1 VTSINEIAED
11 YVARYVE
18 LDPQFATDLGVAGHD
33 HELTDYSLEGF
44 AARNALTA
52 STLAAVR
59 ALPPA
64 DENERVAKEAM
75 EERLAL
81 SVEKYEAGDDTSEL
95 NVLASPFQAV
105 RSVFDQMSTEG
116 AENHTNI
123 AQRLAAVPTALAQFK
138 ATLLDS
144 AAKGRTSARRQVLA
158 CAKQAQDW
166 NGGLGGA
173 NFWTGLVERTGATG
187 AVRADLERGAA
198 AATAA
203 TADFGRFLTEELLPS
218 APAKDAVGRDRY
230 QRASREFL
238 GDVVDLEETYLWG
251 LDEVARLRA
260 EMAVTAARVV
270 PGGSLKDALAALDA
284 DGSRTITGADN
295 FRAWMQDK
303 SDAAVEALADV
314 HFDIPEPVRRLECMI
329 APTHDGVMYYTPPSE
344 DFTRPGRMWW
354 SVPEGQTEFA
364 TWRETTTVYHEGVP
378 GHHLQCAQTAYRK
391 DLLNRWQRSMCWV
404 SGHGEGWALYAERL
418 MDDLGYLA
426 DPGDKLGMLDGQMMR
441 AVRVVVDLG
450 MHLEFEI
457 PAGTHFGNGVDHGG
471 RRWTPE
477 LGWEYMTANVNTTEA
492 QLAFELDR
500 YLGWPGQAPAYKVGE
515 RIWLRAR
522 DDAKAR
528 KGGDFDLKTFHRQAL
543 DLGSIGLKPLREALE
558 RL

>member
-11 YVARYVE
+11 YVARYVG

-33 HELTDYSLEGF
+33 HELTDLTREGF
-44 AARNALTA
+44 AARTGLARE
-52 STLAAVR
+52 TLAALAAR
-59 ALPPA
+59 TPA
-64 DENERVAKEAM
+64 DETERTAKEAM
-75 EERLAL
+75 TERLAMA
-81 SVEKYEAGDDTSEL
+81 VEIADAGEDTSEL
-95 NVLASPFQAV
+95 NVIQSPFQSV
-105 RSVFDQMSTEG
+105 RAVFDQMDVTGE
-116 AENHTNI
+116 ENQANI
-123 AQRLAAVPTALAQFK
+123 AARIARVPEALAQLK
-138 ATLLDS
+138 ATLLES
-144 AAKGRTSARRQVLA
+144 AQDGRVSARRQVLA
-158 CAKQAQDW
+158 CARQTADW
-166 NGGLGGA
+166 NGTRGGV
-173 NFWTGLVERTGATG
+173 NFWDGLVDRTGTSG
-187 AVRADLERGAA
+187 SLREDLNRGAA
-198 AATAA
+198 LATSA
-203 TADFGRFLTEELLPS
+203 TEDFGRFLTEQLLPF
-218 APAKDAVGRDRY
+218 APEKDAAGRERY
-230 QRASREFL
+230 ARASRLFL
-238 GDVVDLEETYLWG
+238 GDAVDLDETYQWG

-260 EMAVTAARVV
+260 EMNTVAKQIV
-270 PGGSLKDALAALDA
+270 PDGTLKDALAALDA
-284 DGSRTITGADN
+284 DQSRHITGADD

-378 GHHLQCAQTAYRK
+378 GHHLQCAQTAYRR
-391 DLLNRWQRSMCWV
+391 DVLNRWQRSMCWV

-418 MDDLGYLA
+418 MDDLGYLS

-450 MHLEFEI
+450 MHLELKI
-457 PAGTHFGNGVDHGG
+457 PAGTDFGNGADHDGET
-471 RRWTPE
+471 WTPA
-477 LGWEYMTANVNTTEA
+477 LGWEFMTGNVNTAEA

-515 RIWLRAR
+515 RIWLQAR

-528 KGGDFDLKTFHRQAL
+528 QGAEFDLKRFHRQAL
-543 DLGSIGLKPLREALE
+543 DLGSIGLAPLREALA

>member
-1 VTSINEIAED
+1 MTSINEIAED
-11 YVARYVE
+11 YVARCVE

-33 HELTDYSLEGF
+33 HELTDISLEGF
-44 AARNALTA
+44 AERNALTA
-52 STLAAVR
+52 STLAAIR
-59 ALPPA
+59 KLEPA

-75 EERLAL
+75 DERLAL
-81 SVEKYEAGDDTSEL
+81 AVESYEAGDTTAEL

-116 AENHTNI
+116 EENHANI
-123 AQRLAAVPTALAQFK
+123 AKRLAAVPAALEQLK
-138 ATLLDS
+138 ATLADS
-144 AAKGRTSARRQVLA
+144 AAQGRTAARRQVLA
-158 CAKQAQDW
+158 CAKQAKDW
-166 NGGLGGA
+166 NGELGGG

-187 AVRADLERGAA
+187 AVRGDLDRGAEA
-198 AATAA
+198 AAAA
-203 TADFGRFLTEELLPS
+203 TADFGRFLAEQLLAS
-218 APAKDAVGRDRY
+218 APEKDAVGRERY

-238 GDVVDLEETYLWG
+238 GDVIDLEDSYRWG
-251 LDEVARLRA
+251 LDEVVRLRA
-260 EMAVTAARVV
+260 EMNETAARIV

-284 DGSRTITGADN
+284 DPSRNVTGADN
-295 FRAWMQDK
+295 FRAWMQEK

-354 SVPEGQTEFA
+354 SVPEGQTEFS

-378 GHHLQCAQTAYRK
+378 GHHLQLAQTAYRK

-418 MDDLGYLA
+418 MDDLGYLS
-426 DPGDKLGMLDGQMMR
+426 DPADKLGMLDGQMMR

-457 PAGTHFGNGVDHGG
+457 PAGTDFGNGVDHGG
-471 RRWTPE
+471 ERWTPE

-500 YLGWPGQAPAYKVGE
+500 YLGWPGQAPAYKLGE
-515 RIWLRAR
+515 RIWLQSR

-528 KGGDFDLKTFHRQAL
+528 KGGDFDLKVFHRQAL

>member
-1 VTSINEIAED
+1 MTSINEIAED

-44 AARNALTA
+44 AERNTLTA
-52 STLAAVR
+52 STLAAIR
-59 ALPPA
+59 ALEPA

-81 SVEKYEAGDDTSEL
+81 AVETYEAGDDTSSL

-105 RSVFDQMSTEG
+105 RSVFDQMSTDGE
-116 AENHTNI
+116 ENHANI
-123 AQRLAAVPTALAQFK
+123 AARLAAVPEALEQLK
-138 ATLLDS
+138 ATLADS
-144 AAKGRTSARRQVLA
+144 AANGRTSARRQVLA
-158 CAKQAQDW
+158 CAKQAKDW
-166 NGGLGGA
+166 NGEFGGE
-173 NFWTGLVERTGATG
+173 NFWTGLVGRTGAAG
-187 AVRADLERGAA
+187 AVREDLDRGAA

-203 TADFGRFLTEELLPS
+203 TAEFGRFLIEKLLPS
-218 APAKDAVGRDRY
+218 APAKDAVGRERY

-238 GDVVDLEETYLWG
+238 GDVIDLEETYHWG
-251 LDEVARLRA
+251 LEEVARLRA
-260 EMAVTAARVV
+260 EMAATAARVV
-270 PGGSLKDALAALDA
+270 PGGSLADALTALDS
-284 DGSRTITGADN
+284 DPSRQITGADN
-295 FRAWMQDK
+295 FRAWMQEK
-303 SDAAVEALADV
+303 SDEAVEALAGV

-344 DFTRPGRMWW
+344 DFARPGRMWW

-391 DLLNRWQRSMCWV
+391 DVLNRWQRSMCWV

-450 MHLEFEI
+450 MHMEFEI
-457 PAGTHFGNGVDHGG
+457 PAGTDFGNGAEHGG
-471 RRWTPE
+471 ERWTPE

-500 YLGWPGQAPAYKVGE
+500 YLGWPGQAPAYKIGE
-515 RIWLRAR
+515 RIWLQARA
-522 DDAKAR
+522 DAEAR
-528 KGGDFDLKTFHRQAL
+528 KGVDFDLKTFHRQAL
-543 DLGSIGLKPLREALE
+543 DLGSIGLEPLREALG

>member
-33 HELTDYSLEGF
+33 HELTDISLEGF
-44 AARNALTA
+44 AERNTLTA
-52 STLAAVR
+52 STLAAIR
-59 ALPPA
+59 ALEPA

-75 EERLAL
+75 DERLAL
-81 SVEKYEAGDDTSEL
+81 AVERYEAGDDTSEL

-105 RSVFDQMSTEG
+105 RAVFDQMSTEG
-116 AENHTNI
+116 EENHANI
-123 AQRLAAVPTALAQFK
+123 AKRLAAVPAALEQLK
-138 ATLLDS
+138 ATLADS
-144 AAKGRTSARRQVLA
+144 AAQGRTSARRQVLA
-158 CAKQAQDW
+158 CAKQAKDW
-166 NGGLGGA
+166 NGELGGD

-187 AVRADLERGAA
+187 AVRGDLDRGAEA
-198 AATAA
+198 AGAA
-203 TADFGRFLTEELLPS
+203 TADFGLFLTEHLLAS
-218 APAKDAVGRDRY
+218 AEAKDAVGRERY

-238 GDVVDLEETYLWG
+238 GDVIDLEDSYRWG

-260 EMAVTAARVV
+260 EMNETAARIV

-284 DGSRTITGADN
+284 DPSRQITGADN
-295 FRAWMQDK
+295 FRAWMQEK
-303 SDAAVEALADV
+303 SDAAVDALADV

-329 APTHDGVMYYTPPSE
+329 APTHDGVMYYTAPSE
-344 DFTRPGRMWW
+344 DFARPGRMWW
-354 SVPEGQTEFA
+354 SVPEGQTEFS

-378 GHHLQCAQTAYRK
+378 GHHLQLAQTAYRREV
-391 DLLNRWQRSMCWV
+391 LNRWQRSMCWV

-418 MDDLGYLA
+418 MDDLGYLS
-426 DPGDKLGMLDGQMMR
+426 DPADKLGMLDGQMMR

-457 PAGTHFGNGVDHGG
+457 PAGTDFGNGADHGG
-471 RRWTPE
+471 ERWTPE

-500 YLGWPGQAPAYKVGE
+500 YLGWPGQAPAYKLGE
-515 RIWLRAR
+515 RIWLQSR

-528 KGGDFDLKTFHRQAL
+528 KGADFDLKTFHRQAL